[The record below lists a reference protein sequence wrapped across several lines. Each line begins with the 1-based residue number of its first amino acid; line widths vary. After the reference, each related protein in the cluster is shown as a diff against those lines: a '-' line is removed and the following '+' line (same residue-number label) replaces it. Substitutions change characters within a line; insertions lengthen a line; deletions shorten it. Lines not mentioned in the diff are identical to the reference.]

1 MKKYLKSI
9 STELSKLFKK
19 TTEKNRISASYLLKL
34 SLAPERLE
42 LWTFKKNLQVGI
54 HGAKALFFPKKSKA
68 YNSPENRISLTKL
81 SAQLLKSS

>member
-19 TTEKNRISASYLLKL
+19 QQKKPRISASYLLKL
-34 SLAPERLE
+34 SLAPESLK
-42 LWTFKKNLQVGI
+42 LWTFTKNLQVGI
-54 HGAKALFFPKKSKA
+54 HSSKALFFPKKSKA